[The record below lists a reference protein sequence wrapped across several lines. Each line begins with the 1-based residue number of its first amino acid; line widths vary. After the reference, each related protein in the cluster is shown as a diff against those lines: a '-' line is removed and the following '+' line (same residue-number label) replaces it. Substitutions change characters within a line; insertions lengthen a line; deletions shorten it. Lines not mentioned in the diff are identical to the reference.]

1 MRRNV
6 LITSA
11 GRRGEL
17 VVAFKRELE
26 QLLPDGKVF
35 AADCRPELSVA
46 CHLADGSLEV
56 PRIDD
61 PEHVSHLRDLCERH
75 EIGLVVPTIDTEL
88 PLMASVRDEFAAEGT
103 QIVVSQS
110 DFVQVCRDKRQTA
123 EWFCDR
129 GLHTP
134 RQVDFRGDVQ
144 FPIFVKPYDGS
155 CGNEARVIASQADL
169 TPSVLSNQRLMFV
182 DYLSPDE
189 HDEYTIDMYY
199 SRHGE
204 LKCLVPRLRIEI
216 RAGEVSKGR
225 TARISAMDELR
236 ERMGTIEGARGCITL
251 QVFVER
257 ASGAV
262 SAIEINPR
270 FGGGFPL
277 SYEAGANYPRWLIE
291 EYLLGN
297 TIERF
302 DDWESDL
309 TMLRYDA
316 HVVVR
321 GAAA

>member
-1 MRRNV
+1 
-6 LITSA
+6 
-11 GRRGEL
+11 
-17 VVAFKRELE
+17 
-26 QLLPDGKVF
+26 
-35 AADCRPELSVA
+35 
-46 CHLADGSLEV
+46 
-56 PRIDD
+56 
-61 PEHVSHLRDLCERH
+61 
-75 EIGLVVPTIDTEL
+75 
-88 PLMASVRDEFAAEGT
+88 
-103 QIVVSQS
+103 
-110 DFVQVCRDKRQTA
+110 
-123 EWFCDR
+123 
-129 GLHTP
+129 
-134 RQVDFRGDVQ
+134 
-144 FPIFVKPYDGS
+144 
-155 CGNEARVIASQADL
+155 
-169 TPSVLSNQRLMFV
+169 MFV

-199 SRHGE
+199 SRHDE
-204 LKCLVPRLRIEI
+204 LKCLVPRLRIET

-225 TARISAMDELR
+225 TSRIRAMDELR

-257 ASGAV
+257 ASGTV

-291 EYLLGN
+291 EYLLGK
-297 TIERF
+297 TIESF